1 MNTLSKVL
9 IVSNIDV
16 PRPKEIPEFEDSI
29 MIHNIL
35 KIVTTSEI
43 IIAVETINPSKLIF
57 SFICNFRLQILYN
70 MIPIKNRI
78 KIFEG
83 IRIPRDFVSISF
95 CITKLTIILI
105 IFILLSIFNFPLKIT
120 IVLNNNPH
128 EIAIKLNNNPDF
140 IPDLKPY
147 ENLSLFVISQLL
159 IFVY

>member
-16 PRPKEIPEFEDSI
+16 PRPKGAPEFEDSI
-29 MIHNIL
+29 MVHNIL
-35 KIVTTSEI
+35 KTVTPSEI
-43 IIAVETINPSKLIF
+43 IAAVETINPSMLIF

-70 MIPIKNRI
+70 MNPIKNRI
-78 KIFEG
+78 SIFEG
-83 IRIPRDFVSISF
+83 IRIPSDFVSISF
-95 CITKLTIILI
+95 CIIKLNIILI
-105 IFILLSIFNFPLKIT
+105 IFILLSIFKLPLKIT
-120 IVLNNNPH
+120 RVLNNNPQ

-140 IPDLKPY
+140 IPDLNPY